1 MSVPMATPGAFDPE
15 ALMLISRAF
24 DNAWEKVA
32 ARSTADPITLSKTMS
47 RRIMS
52 AVLVGVRDVDR
63 LTQLA
68 LDAVDHH
75 RA

>member
-32 ARSTADPITLSKTMS
+32 ARSTADPRTLSKTMNRS
-47 RRIMS
+47 WVRCSSESAMS
-52 AVLVGVRDVDR
+52 ID
-63 LTQLA
+63 
-68 LDAVDHH
+68 
-75 RA
+75 